1 MAGRLLAALRERP
14 RLIVSLP
21 QNSPEMARAA
31 AEAGADALKVH
42 TNVKHEASGT
52 VFGSLAEERD
62 NLQRILALGL
72 PTGIVPGV
80 ASSLPSRE
88 DMAELEAMGLDFFD
102 LYDHDM
108 PLWISR
114 WQGMTRTVAMS
125 PATPLD
131 AVAGFENLG
140 FEMIEAAIIPHE
152 GYGQPLSVADLVSYR
167 RLRGETKLPIILPT
181 QRAIQP
187 DDVPALIGL
196 GINAIMIGAI
206 VTGRE
211 PASLREA
218 TAQFAAM
225 LGRS

>member
-108 PLWISR
+108 PLWIAR
-114 WQGMTRTVAMS
+114 WQGRTV
-125 PATPLD
+125 
-131 AVAGFENLG
+131 G
-140 FEMIEAAIIPHE
+140 
-152 GYGQPLSVADLVSYR
+152 DL
-167 RLRGETKLPIILPT
+167 
-181 QRAIQP
+181 
-187 DDVPALIGL
+187 
-196 GINAIMIGAI
+196 
-206 VTGRE
+206 E
-211 PASLREA
+211 P
-218 TAQFAAM
+218 
-225 LGRS
+225 